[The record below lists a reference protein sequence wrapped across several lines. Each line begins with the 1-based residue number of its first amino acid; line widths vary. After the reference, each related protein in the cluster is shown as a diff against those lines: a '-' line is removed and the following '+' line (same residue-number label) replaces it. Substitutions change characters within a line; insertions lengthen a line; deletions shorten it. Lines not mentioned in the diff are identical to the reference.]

1 MKKAKIKLA
10 SNNLE
15 SAPEI
20 IQQIPQFQKKP
31 ELNSGGPVPLPTKKM
46 SIMVRKT
53 PCGQGTMTY
62 DRYFMSI
69 HKRLLNIAMEERVL
83 NSIMSLQFPD
93 EILVEIELN

>member
-15 SAPEI
+15 ALQEI
-20 IQQIPQFQKKP
+20 IQQITTISKKAGVK
-31 ELNSGGPVPLPTKKM
+31 LGGPVPLPTKKM

-69 HKRLLNIAMEERVL
+69 HKRLLNIAWKNVFL
-83 NSIMSLQFPD
+83 NRI
-93 EILVEIELN
+93 